1 MIVDQ
6 SLSCVWLFVTPWTA
20 ACQAPLS
27 FSIYQTLLKLM
38 SIESVMPSNSL
49 ILCYPLLL
57 LPSIFPS
64 IRVFSGELAFRTR
77 WPKYWNFSFITGLS
91 NEHSG
96 FPLGLTDLTSLQFK
110 QETLKRV
117 FTSNTTW
124 KHQFF
129 GAQPSLRSNS
139 HICIWLLEKP

>member
-1 MIVDQ
+1 MICSVPQLCPTLCDPMNCSVPGSSVLHHLPDIAQ
-6 SLSCVWLFVTPWTA
+6 THVRWVCDATQQSHPLSPPSPPALSLS
-20 ACQAPLS
+20 
-27 FSIYQTLLKLM
+27 
-38 SIESVMPSNSL
+38 
-49 ILCYPLLL
+49 
-57 LPSIFPS
+57 S
-64 IRVFSGELAFRTR
+64 IRVFSSELAFRIR
-77 WPKYWNFSFITGLS
+77 WPKYRNFSFIISPS

-117 FTSNTTW
+117 FTSTTTW

-129 GAQPSLRSNS
+129 GAQPSLWSNS